1 VHNLYQ
7 KAAPGFAP
15 PRGAWTDPITF
26 DLEHH
31 EVANIDNFVLKMR
44 YRDNSLVMDSTDPMH
59 EATTDFEGK
68 AR

>member
-1 VHNLYQ
+1 MHNLYQ
-7 KAAPGFAP
+7 KAAPDFAAP
-15 PRGAWTDPITF
+15 HGAWADATTF
-26 DLEHH
+26 ELEYG

-44 YRDNSLVMDSTDPMH
+44 YRDNSLVMDSADPMH